1 MTSNFAFKT
10 HLRSFLHINAIQ
22 GLEKLQSQKFSL
34 QGPSNLSMICANAT
48 ICYVDLAFI
57 FSTLQFISFAQRPF
71 FGKAEIENSIKIV
84 HLIGHSK
91 LSNLFQ
97 EYDFPSMDK
106 LSTNRIIHSCHP
118 NYEKKR
124 NVHKHWKGTQ
134 STVGKTLVQ
143 MVNRSIVKRKNGEVP
158 SFILRPLRAK
168 GRHCFYSCC
177 CFQTNRNTT
186 TTKSS
191 WP

>member
-1 MTSNFAFKT
+1 MSIQ
-10 HLRSFLHINAIQ
+10 LLH
-22 GLEKLQSQKFSL
+22 
-34 QGPSNLSMICANAT
+34 
-48 ICYVDLAFI
+48 
-57 FSTLQFISFAQRPF
+57 STLQFISFARRPF

-118 NYEKKR
+118 NYEKKKEIYT
-124 NVHKHWKGTQ
+124 NIGKVHRALQKDF
-134 STVGKTLVQ
+134 STNGKQ
-143 MVNRSIVKRKNGEVP
+143 KYSKKEKRRSPFP

-168 GRHCFYSCC
+168 GRRCYYSCCCC

>member
-1 MTSNFAFKT
+1 MSTWLAIASSATSSRSMTF
-10 HLRSFLHINAIQ
+10 HPWISFLQ
-22 GLEKLQSQKFSL
+22 
-34 QGPSNLSMICANAT
+34 
-48 ICYVDLAFI
+48 
-57 FSTLQFISFAQRPF
+57 
-71 FGKAEIENSIKIV
+71 
-84 HLIGHSK
+84 IGS
-91 LSNLFQ
+91 
-97 EYDFPSMDK
+97 Y
-106 LSTNRIIHSCHP
+106 IHVIP
-118 NYEKKR
+118 TTKKKR

-191 WP
+191 WPWVWEKEKKVRQKVDNKNTIITIFWTKNHFLHVFTFLLITKYSSIFWNEN